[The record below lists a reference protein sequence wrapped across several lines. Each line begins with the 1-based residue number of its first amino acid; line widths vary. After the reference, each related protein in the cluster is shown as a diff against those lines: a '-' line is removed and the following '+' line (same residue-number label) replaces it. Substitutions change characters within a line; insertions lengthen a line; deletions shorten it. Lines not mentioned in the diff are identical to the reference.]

1 MSLVIIRAMLDLNLN
16 AGIGALGG
24 LHSTKQLVT
33 YTLVFG
39 AFTQDPAT
47 LLSVLSCSRME
58 QKLLKIG
65 GHSLNIWTK
74 RLNSKISKILNSVEI
89 CVNIY
94 SMIGTIQTTCR
105 SVKSWRLCNVVTIF
119 LI

>member
-1 MSLVIIRAMLDLNLN
+1 M
-16 AGIGALGG
+16 
-24 LHSTKQLVT
+24 
-33 YTLVFG
+33 
-39 AFTQDPAT
+39 
-47 LLSVLSCSRME
+47 
-58 QKLLKIG
+58 KIG

-94 SMIGTIQTTCR
+94 SMIGTIQTTFR